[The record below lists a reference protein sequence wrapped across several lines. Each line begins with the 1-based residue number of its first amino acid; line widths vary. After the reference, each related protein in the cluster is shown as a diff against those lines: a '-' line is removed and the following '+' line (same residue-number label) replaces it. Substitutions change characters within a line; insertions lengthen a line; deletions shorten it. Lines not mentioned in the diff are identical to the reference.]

1 VIEVTRTLAERH
13 PLVRL
18 NRVAQYLRLEK
29 MLAEQRKDWARAR
42 DCKSAL
48 SSIYGLKSTLV
59 RKKNDLSVSEGL

>member
-1 VIEVTRTLAERH
+1 VIEPTRTLLERH

-18 NRVAQYLRLEK
+18 NRVAQHLRLER

-48 SSIYGLKSTLV
+48 NSIYGLKSIIV
-59 RKKNDLSVSEGL
+59 RLGVKKLDVKVE